1 VVALNVSSVSVKQFD
16 SIIALCTTRNVLSNK
31 VALSSMLRR
40 ENINLIQVAK
50 EVGGN
55 GKCNDNE
62 RNDPMVWDELYLG
75 AE

>member
-1 VVALNVSSVSVKQFD
+1 
-16 SIIALCTTRNVLSNK
+16 
-31 VALSSMLRR
+31 MLRR

-62 RNDPMVWDELYLG
+62 KNDPMVWDELYLG
-75 AE
+75 AEEMAADCGMEPSMLRLCVEQGHRINLPADT